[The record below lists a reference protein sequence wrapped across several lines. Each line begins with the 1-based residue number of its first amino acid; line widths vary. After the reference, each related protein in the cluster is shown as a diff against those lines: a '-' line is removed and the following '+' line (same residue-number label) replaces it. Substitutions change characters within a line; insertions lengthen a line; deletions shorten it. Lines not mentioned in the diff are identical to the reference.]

1 MEGILNQKHNYLK
14 INLMKVQRL
23 IFNLH
28 PTITFFNLTL
38 KQYENKEWQIHFDD
52 THVHV
57 FLWTSTNSLKAG
69 NEILNSY
76 DILS

>member
-1 MEGILNQKHNYLK
+1 MENKVQLNPSIHILQEWKHLKKMEGILNQKHNYLK

-38 KQYENKEWQIHFDD
+38 KQYENKE
-52 THVHV
+52 
-57 FLWTSTNSLKAG
+57 
-69 NEILNSY
+69 
-76 DILS
+76 